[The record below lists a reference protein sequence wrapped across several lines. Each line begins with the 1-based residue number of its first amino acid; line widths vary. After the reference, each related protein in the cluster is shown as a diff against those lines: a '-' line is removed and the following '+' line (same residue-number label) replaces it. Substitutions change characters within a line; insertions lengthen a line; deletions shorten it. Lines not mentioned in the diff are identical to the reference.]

1 MSVTKFTKSTFR
13 LVAWVCNRYEL
24 KPTQPLFHCRRT
36 QHYVITSTE
45 PQEQEHTTLG
55 VIVTVHCLS
64 SRATSTCRQKTT
76 VISFTDMITAL

>member
-24 KPTQPLFHCRRT
+24 NQTAPVSLPRT